1 MKVFRKLNKLLE
13 RQQKLSML
21 YLLVLMLISAF
32 LETTSITMLFPIIQA
47 LMKPEAVQ
55 SGFTG
60 WLYKFVGAKS
70 VSQFIILV
78 MLIMILAFVV
88 KNLFLFYEQK
98 KLYKFIYHNQFR
110 TSERMMRNYL
120 HRGYE
125 EYLNADTAVIQRNVT
140 TDVSNMY
147 YYILAMLQVA
157 SEAIMFLAIVFLMIV
172 TDVLMTVVI
181 AATLLLTL
189 LIVKKLIKPVVRKAG
204 QDNQDYYSSMFKWIS
219 QSVAGIKELKIASKE
234 QYFVDQYIKYGK
246 GYVDAV
252 QKYNIYSNVP
262 RLLIETVCIASMLGY
277 LIAVVALG
285 GNVDAMTS
293 VIAIFAIAAMRL
305 MPCANRINNY
315 LTSLA
320 YYEPFLM
327 GVSDNLKD
335 EANKKES
342 TSGFASVDEEKLE
355 IKKELVLSDITYAYP
370 NNMETLIFDHAQMV
384 VPIGASVG
392 IVGTSGA
399 GKTTIVDILLGLLEL
414 KEGTICADGVN
425 IKDNYHGFLKNV
437 GYIPQMI
444 FMLDDTILRNVA
456 FGVPDDKIDRDK
468 AIRALKEAQ
477 LDEFVL
483 GLEEGL
489 DTKIGERGVRLS
501 GGQRQRIGIARA
513 LYEDPEILILDEAT
527 SALDN
532 ETESAIMD
540 SINHFKGRKTL
551 VIIAHR
557 LQTIEKCDIVYR
569 VQDGKI
575 IKDR

>member
-1 MKVFRKLNKLLE
+1 MKVFRKLNVLLE
-13 RQQKLSML
+13 RKQKLDML
-21 YLLVLMLISAF
+21 YLLLLMLISAF
-32 LETTSITMLFPIIQA
+32 LETTSITMLFPIIQT
-47 LMKPEAVQ
+47 LMEPEAVE

-60 WLYKFVGAKS
+60 WLYNLVGAKS
-70 VSQFIILV
+70 VSQFIIFV
-78 MLIMILAFVV
+78 MVIMILAFVI

-98 KLYKFIYHNQFR
+98 KLYRFIYHNQFR

-125 EYLNADTAVIQRNVT
+125 EYLSADTAVIQRNVT

-157 SEAIMFLAIVFLMIV
+157 SEAIMFFAIVVLMIV

-189 LIVKKLIKPVVRKAG
+189 LIVKKVIKPVVRKAG

-219 QSVAGIKELKIASKE
+219 QSVAGIKELKIGSKE
-234 QYFVDQYIKYGK
+234 QYFVDQYIKHGK

-285 GNVDAMTS
+285 GNVDTMTS

-327 GVSDNLKD
+327 GVSDSLKD

-342 TSGFASVDEEKLE
+342 TSGFAKADEPKLP
-355 IKKELVLSDITYAYP
+355 INTELRLTDITYAYP
-370 NNMETLIFDHAQMV
+370 NTDTLIFDHANMT

-414 KEGTICADGVN
+414 REGTISADGIN
-425 IKDNYHGFLKNV
+425 IKDKYQGFLKNV

-456 FGVPDDKIDRDK
+456 FGVPDDQIDRDK

-489 DTKIGERGVRLS
+489 ETKIGERGVRLS

-540 SINHFKGRKTL
+540 SINHFKGKKTL

-575 IKDR
+575 IRDR

>member
-1 MKVFRKLNKLLE
+1 MKVFRKLNVLLE
-13 RQQKLSML
+13 RKQKLGML
-21 YLLVLMLISAF
+21 YLLLLMLISAF
-32 LETTSITMLFPIIQA
+32 LETTSITMLFPIIQT
-47 LMKPEAVQ
+47 LMEPEAVE

-60 WLYKFVGAKS
+60 WLYNLIGAKS
-70 VSQFIILV
+70 VSQFIIFV
-78 MLIMILAFVV
+78 MVIMILAFVI

-98 KLYKFIYHNQFR
+98 KLYRFIYHNQFR

-157 SEAIMFLAIVFLMIV
+157 SEAIMFFAIVVLMVV

-189 LIVKKLIKPVVRKAG
+189 LIVKKVIKPVVRKAG

-219 QSVAGIKELKIASKE
+219 QSVAGIKELKIGSKE
-234 QYFVDQYIKYGK
+234 QYFVDQYIKHGK

-285 GNVDAMTS
+285 GNVDTMTS

-327 GVSDNLKD
+327 GVSDSLKD

-342 TSGFASVDEEKLE
+342 TSGFAKADEPKLP
-355 IKKELVLSDITYAYP
+355 INKELQLTDITYAYP
-370 NNMETLIFDHAQMV
+370 NTDTLIFDHANMT

-414 KEGTICADGVN
+414 REGTISADGIN
-425 IKDNYHGFLKNV
+425 IKDKYQGFLKNV

-456 FGVPDDKIDRDK
+456 FGVPDDQIDRDK

-489 DTKIGERGVRLS
+489 ETKIGERGVRLS

-540 SINHFKGRKTL
+540 SINHFKGKKTL

-575 IKDR
+575 IRDR

>member
-1 MKVFRKLNKLLE
+1 MKVFRKLNVLLE
-13 RQQKLSML
+13 RKQKLGML
-21 YLLVLMLISAF
+21 YLLLLMLISAF
-32 LETTSITMLFPIIQA
+32 LETTSITMLFPIIQT
-47 LMKPEAVQ
+47 LMEPEAVE

-60 WLYKFVGAKS
+60 WLYNLVGGKS
-70 VSQFIILV
+70 VSQFIIFV
-78 MLIMILAFVV
+78 MVIMILAFVI

-98 KLYKFIYHNQFR
+98 KLYRFIYHNQFR

-157 SEAIMFLAIVFLMIV
+157 SEAIMFFAIVVLMVV

-189 LIVKKLIKPVVRKAG
+189 LIVKKVIKPVVRKAG

-219 QSVAGIKELKIASKE
+219 QSVAGIKELKIGSKE
-234 QYFVDQYIKYGK
+234 QYFVDQYIKHGK

-285 GNVDAMTS
+285 GNVDTMTS

-327 GVSDNLKD
+327 GVSDSLKD

-342 TSGFASVDEEKLE
+342 TSGFAKADEPKLP
-355 IKKELVLSDITYAYP
+355 INKELKLTDITYAYP
-370 NNMETLIFDHAQMV
+370 NTDTLIFDHANMT

-414 KEGTICADGVN
+414 REGTISADGIN
-425 IKDNYHGFLKNV
+425 IKDKYQGFLKNV

-456 FGVPDDKIDRDK
+456 FGVPDDQIDRDK

-489 DTKIGERGVRLS
+489 ETKIGERGVRLS

-540 SINHFKGRKTL
+540 SINHFKGKKTL

-575 IKDR
+575 IRDR

>member
-1 MKVFRKLNKLLE
+1 MKVFRKLNILLE
-13 RQQKLSML
+13 KKQKLSML
-21 YLLVLMLISAF
+21 YLLLLMLISAF
-32 LETTSITMLFPIIQA
+32 LETTSITMLFPIIQT
-47 LMKPEAVQ
+47 LMEPEAVE

-60 WLYKFVGAKS
+60 WLYRLIGAKS
-70 VSQFIILV
+70 VSQFIIFV
-78 MLIMILAFVV
+78 MLIMILAFVI

-98 KLYKFIYHNQFR
+98 KLYRFIYHNQFR

-157 SEAIMFLAIVFLMIV
+157 SEAIMFLAIVVLMIV
-172 TDVLMTVVI
+172 TDVLMTLVI

-189 LIVKKLIKPVVRKAG
+189 LIVKKVIKPVVRKAG
-204 QDNQDYYSSMFKWIS
+204 QDNQDYYSGMFKWIS
-219 QSVAGIKELKIASKE
+219 QSVAGIKELKIGSKE
-234 QYFVDQYIKYGK
+234 QYFVDQYIKHGK
-246 GYVDAV
+246 GYVDAI

-277 LIAVVALG
+277 LIMVVALG
-285 GNVDAMTS
+285 GNVDTMTS

-327 GVSDNLKD
+327 GVSDSLKD

-342 TSGFASVDEEKLE
+342 TSGFASADEPKLPINKELKLE
-355 IKKELVLSDITYAYP
+355 DITYAYP
-370 NNMETLIFDHAQMV
+370 NTDTLIFDHADMV

-399 GKTTIVDILLGLLEL
+399 GKTTIVDILLGLLEI
-414 KEGTICADGVN
+414 KEGTISADGIS
-425 IKDNYHGFLKNV
+425 IKDKYQGFLKNV

-468 AIRALKEAQ
+468 VIKALREAQ

-489 DTKIGERGVRLS
+489 ETKIGERGVRLS

-540 SINHFKGRKTL
+540 SINHFKGKKTL